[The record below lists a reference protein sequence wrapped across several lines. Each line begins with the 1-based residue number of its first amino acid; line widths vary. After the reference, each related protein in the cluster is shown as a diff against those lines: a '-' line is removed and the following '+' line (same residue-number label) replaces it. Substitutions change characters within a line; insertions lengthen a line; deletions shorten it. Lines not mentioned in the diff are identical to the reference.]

1 MFTINYV
8 KTLDLAALT
17 AFMLSHNGSTENN
30 QVAIIKA
37 NRNRDGKHMNR
48 RTFLKAALGGAA
60 QLGVTGLYAQEAATP
75 AARAN
80 QFEIPIH
87 EGQNP
92 SAFIHP
98 SLASSSREKV
108 GLRLINIFDNSI
120 SMDAVEFKI
129 QLEAMADAVGSQD
142 FRDAVFFP
150 GGPQSIAI
158 CFADLGNNSFRQR
171 HIMLRVPWMDIR
183 RGENYKFDL
192 LASSILSIN
201 RTTGPTYLARSLEMA
216 SILLNHCPWQGER
229 NVVDLITDGT
239 EREWLF
245 QGDFVN
251 QGKVAEQVDNLAR
264 RHEATVNALITPGD
278 RYAPR
283 IEDFAPEYYVTK
295 PGYTRSDGSPLAAGF
310 VKVVSYALDGG
321 LGAQSLVQ
329 YDAAMRMA
337 FRRKLILETAQ
348 ISLNDLRRQ
357 MGREP
362 IHATAY
368 PHIG

>member
-1 MFTINYV
+1 
-8 KTLDLAALT
+8 
-17 AFMLSHNGSTENN
+17 
-30 QVAIIKA
+30 
-37 NRNRDGKHMNR
+37 MNR

-60 QLGVTGLYAQEAATP
+60 QLGVTGLYAQQNTAAG
-75 AARAN
+75 ARTN
-80 QFEIPIH
+80 QFEIPVH
-87 EGQNP
+87 TEQSP
-92 SAFIHP
+92 SSLIHP
-98 SLASSSREKV
+98 SLASPSREKV
-108 GLRLINIFDNSI
+108 GLRLVNIFDNSI
-120 SMDAVEFKI
+120 SMDSVEFRI
-129 QLEAMADAVGSQD
+129 QLEAMADAVASQD

-192 LASSILSIN
+192 LASSILAIR

-216 SILLNHCPWQGER
+216 SVLLEHCPWPGDR

-245 QGDFVN
+245 QGDFIN
-251 QGKVAEQVDNLAR
+251 QGKVAEQVDHLAR

-295 PGYTRSDGSPLAAGF
+295 PGYTRSDGSPLQAGF

-321 LGAQSLVQ
+321 AGEQSLVQ
-329 YDAAMRMA
+329 YEGALQMA

-348 ISLNDLRRQ
+348 ISLDDLRRR

-362 IHATAY
+362 ILAAN
-368 PHIG
+368 PRHIG